1 MRLSGFAQGRKSGRT
16 RKTKQF
22 EDPLNAVLL
31 ERRLV
36 SSVTVSAST
45 SATAVQFQDAGD
57 DDDSVEMKSSWVEPC
72 ACVMFSRGG
81 STCFNLAGLSAE
93 I

>member
-1 MRLSGFAQGRKSGRT
+1 MRLSGFAQGRKTGRT

-45 SATAVQFQDAGD
+45 SATAAQFQDAGD
-57 DDDSVEMKSSWVEPC
+57 DDDSVEMTWVEPC

-81 STCFNLAGLSAE
+81 STCLNIAELSAE